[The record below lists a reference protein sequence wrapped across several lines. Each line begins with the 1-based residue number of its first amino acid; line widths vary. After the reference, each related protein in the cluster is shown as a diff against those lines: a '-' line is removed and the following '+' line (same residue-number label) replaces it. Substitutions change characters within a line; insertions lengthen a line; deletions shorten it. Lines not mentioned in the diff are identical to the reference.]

1 MGLMKTVGGIVADG
15 ASTVFA
21 PAGQCYNVISFP
33 INAYDAHLGRL
44 DYYVQGGMDTKLSKV
59 AAQQLSLFVDICDAA
74 LKLRHS
80 AGHKFKTGMKIAFL
94 QENDIQGL
102 LGKMDKLSQT
112 ERGLVSAQTFER
124 ACASATSA
132 AEGAAYGKHILDKM
146 AYNDAE
152 QKERVEKEGHER
164 TLMDVLAFDVDAE
177 SSLRRYHDIRNDF
190 ASPPILGVEGTDI
203 TGKRYLTSTV
213 VKYLQK
219 EMAAKSPDLRH
230 LVAFFFLDRAGTHQ
244 GFDLAAKSLIW
255 QLQNKDVPYM
265 KSAFRICQTATT
277 LDPDEIIPKLLLEN
291 VEAERI
297 DARFYLVID
306 RLGDIMD
313 DAFLKFLRQ
322 LSESSNKKIRV
333 FLTGTPAAFVQ
344 IKKNSLAYQ
353 SVPISGSNQDDINKF
368 IEARIDKFDVLSDT
382 EIENV
387 IKGARLN
394 RSDQVSVEIEKLDR
408 ERTPRQIQEINQIIL
423 WITFAIEPISVEHLA
438 TTLFMNVGEAPMQSL
453 PERFRTKYLLFE
465 VDDNGKVG
473 FELSEALEVIP
484 HRRQL
489 KKSDRLDAKEIQSG
503 EISMIKHFLDK
514 VCPSDMYQKLEI
526 DTYLDQKMTQKQ
538 DQVQQEDK
546 DTGHLNMLESIPSSI
561 SLRLT

>member
-1 MGLMKTVGGIVADG
+1 M
-15 ASTVFA
+15 
-21 PAGQCYNVISFP
+21 
-33 INAYDAHLGRL
+33 
-44 DYYVQGGMDTKLSKV
+44 
-59 AAQQLSLFVDICDAA
+59 
-74 LKLRHS
+74 
-80 AGHKFKTGMKIAFL
+80 
-94 QENDIQGL
+94 
-102 LGKMDKLSQT
+102 
-112 ERGLVSAQTFER
+112 
-124 ACASATSA
+124 
-132 AEGAAYGKHILDKM
+132 
-146 AYNDAE
+146 
-152 QKERVEKEGHER
+152 
-164 TLMDVLAFDVDAE
+164 
-177 SSLRRYHDIRNDF
+177 
-190 ASPPILGVEGTDI
+190 EGTDI

-382 EIENV
+382 
-387 IKGARLN
+387 
-394 RSDQVSVEIEKLDR
+394 VSLVVAK
-408 ERTPRQIQEINQIIL
+408 
-423 WITFAIEPISVEHLA
+423 
-438 TTLFMNVGEAPMQSL
+438 
-453 PERFRTKYLLFE
+453 
-465 VDDNGKVG
+465 
-473 FELSEALEVIP
+473 
-484 HRRQL
+484 RR
-489 KKSDRLDAKEIQSG
+489 
-503 EISMIKHFLDK
+503 
-514 VCPSDMYQKLEI
+514 
-526 DTYLDQKMTQKQ
+526 
-538 DQVQQEDK
+538 
-546 DTGHLNMLESIPSSI
+546 
-561 SLRLT
+561 